1 MRKKNSLC
9 FLVSLTHNFGFF
21 FVVFFFWLDKM
32 HIVNLVNDLLLD
44 LNAPRHWIGRIDIVE
59 SLRIRIP
66 PRGKHLIQ
74 PTIFLKWVQSNIITL
89 LKYSNRKQLLW
100 NQFKR
105 LFFFAYLFVCFCTFT
120 KLIFS
125 F

>member
-1 MRKKNSLC
+1 MRKKKFSLFPC
-9 FLVSLTHNFGFF
+9 FSLIILVFF
-21 FVVFFFWLDKM
+21 LWFFFFWLDKM

-44 LNAPRHWIGRIDIVE
+44 LNAPRHWTGRIDIIE

-74 PTIFLKWVQSNIITL
+74 PTLFLKWVQSNIITL

-105 LFFFAYLFVCFCTFT
+105 LFFFWLTCLFVF
-120 KLIFS
+120 LHLLS
-125 F
+125 